1 MKHGENTMNNA
12 QAFAQALV
20 KQAATDIIATRHGL
34 TEDQRYD
41 LANTPVT
48 LNGEP
53 AQIAGVKLPFAGV
66 RNLKTG
72 ESYQWA
78 WETVARIV
86 ANGGDFRS

>member
-1 MKHGENTMNNA
+1 MNNA

-20 KQAATDIIATRHGL
+20 KQVATDIIRTRHGL
-34 TEDQRYD
+34 TEKQRYE
-41 LANTPVT
+41 LADTPVT

-53 AQIAGVKLPFAGV
+53 AQIAGVKLPFARV
-66 RNLKTG
+66 RNLETG
-72 ESYQWA
+72 VSREWA

>member
-1 MKHGENTMNNA
+1 MNNA

-48 LNGEP
+48 LHGEP

-66 RNLKTG
+66 RNMKTG

-78 WETVARIV
+78 LETVARIV

>member
-1 MKHGENTMNNA
+1 MNNA

-20 KQAATDIIATRHGL
+20 KQVATDIIRTRHGL
-34 TEDQRYD
+34 TEEQRYK
-41 LANTPVT
+41 LAATPVT

-53 AQIAGVKLPFAGV
+53 AQIAGVKLPFAHV
-66 RNLKTG
+66 RNMETG
-72 ESYQWA
+72 LSCEWA